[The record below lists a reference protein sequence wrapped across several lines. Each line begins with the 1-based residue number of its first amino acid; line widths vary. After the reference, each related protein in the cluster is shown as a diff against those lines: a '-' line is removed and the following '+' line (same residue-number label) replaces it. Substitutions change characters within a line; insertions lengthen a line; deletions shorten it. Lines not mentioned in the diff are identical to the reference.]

1 MPNVRGNKKQVLLRF
16 DPAFLKAM
24 DKAAKQLGMNR
35 TEFVEKAVK
44 REMLRLVKRGEMG
57 KVAQ

>member
-35 TEFVEKAVK
+35 TEFVEKAVR
-44 REMLRLVKRGEMG
+44 REMLRLTKKGE
-57 KVAQ
+57 VRLAAR